1 MAKILVV
8 DDEMEL
14 VQLCRIVL
22 EDAGYKVA
30 GAYNGSQALRVV
42 GEDIPQL
49 ILLDVMM
56 PGMTG
61 IEVCRQLRKGGLG
74 PDECSI
80 VMYTADDSRETRT
93 NSMEAGANDLI
104 SKQVPI
110 FELAGKIRE
119 YLPTNGSQH

>member
-1 MAKILVV
+1 MTKILVV

-22 EDAGYKVA
+22 EDAGYKVV
-30 GAYNGSQALRVV
+30 GAYNGTQALRVV
-42 GEDIPQL
+42 GEELPHL

-61 IEVCRQLRKGGLG
+61 IEVCRHIRDTVG
-74 PDECSI
+74 PEVCTI
-80 VMYTADDSRETRT
+80 IMYTADDSRETRT

>member
-22 EDAGYKVA
+22 EDAGYNVS
-30 GAYNGSQALRVV
+30 GAYNGSQALRVA
-42 GEDIPQL
+42 GEEMPQL

-61 IEVCRQLRKGGLG
+61 IEVCRHIREQGLG
-74 PDECSI
+74 PESCSI
-80 VMYTADDSRETRT
+80 VMYTADDSRETRA

-110 FELAGKIRE
+110 FELASKIRS
-119 YLPTNGSQH
+119 YLPAVN

>member
-1 MAKILVV
+1 MTKILVV

-22 EDAGYKVA
+22 EDAGYKVV
-30 GAYNGSQALRVV
+30 GAYNGTQALRVV
-42 GEDIPQL
+42 GEELPHL

-61 IEVCRQLRKGGLG
+61 IEVCRHIRDTVG
-74 PDECSI
+74 PDICTI
-80 VMYTADDSRETRT
+80 IMYTADDSRETRAS
-93 NSMEAGANDLI
+93 SMEAGADDLI

-110 FELAGKIRE
+110 FELASKLRN
-119 YLPTNGSQH
+119 YLSSTAN